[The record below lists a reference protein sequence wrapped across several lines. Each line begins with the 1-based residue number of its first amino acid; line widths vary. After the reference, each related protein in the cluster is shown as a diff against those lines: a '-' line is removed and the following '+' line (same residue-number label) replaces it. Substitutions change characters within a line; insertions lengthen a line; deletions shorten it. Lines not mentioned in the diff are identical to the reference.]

1 MDSIADRAAICMG
14 IHMRKL
20 YYIDKLE
27 TELNMPEIEERIRE
41 IVSENQVFDIGVM
54 SKKTHRV
61 EVKENIISFSYLFK
75 GRYDMLCPRMHMT
88 VLEKEGKCTCNLFY
102 SKTWGYLFSFLWWS
116 FFCGICACAGALAGN
131 VLYFI
136 CFAAVYILGI
146 RIAKKHCSSLCKK
159 VVTILRSQM

>member
-1 MDSIADRAAICMG
+1 
-14 IHMRKL
+14 MRKL

-27 TELNMPEIEERIRE
+27 TKRSMSEIEEKVRD
-41 IVSENQVFDIGVM
+41 IVSENQIFHRGVM
-54 SKKTHRV
+54 SQRAHRV
-61 EVKENIISFSYLFK
+61 EVKENIISFSYLSK
-75 GRYDMLCPRMHMT
+75 GRHDMLCPRMHMT
-88 VLEKEGKCTCNLFY
+88 VLEKEGKCICNLFY

-131 VLYFI
+131 VIYFI

-146 RIAKKHCSSLCKK
+146 WIAKKHCSSLCKK